1 MNRYPMWVNVL
12 TVLILVVSTILALPN
27 VYGED
32 PAIQVSTAT
41 GTAIDAPTL
50 ESIRAAIEKED
61 IGIVS
66 ADIENNAA
74 LVRFPTVA
82 AQLEAQDVLRGAFPN
97 HVIALTL
104 APRTPEWMSALGLKP
119 MSLGLDLRGG
129 VHFLYQVDLD
139 TAIRTY
145 LTTEE
150 ADLRRDLREAGVR
163 NRLRV
168 QNNALLVEVLDS
180 ADLAKAESVIRKLES
195 SGVGI
200 GQQGLIVSPTQIG
213 GNPGFR
219 VQLSD
224 ALIKQRQDFA
234 IQQNI
239 VTLRNRVNEL
249 GVSEALVQR
258 QGLDRILVELP
269 GIQDPAQA
277 ERVLGATSTLEFR
290 LVDTEANAAQAAAQG
305 HAPVG
310 DELYY
315 TREGVPYVLKRE
327 PVATGDQLVDANS
340 GYTQGQPSVN
350 VRLNA
355 QGARR
360 MLDTTTANLNKPMA
374 VLLIEEKPQTVE
386 RDGKQ
391 VVETKTEKTIINVAT
406 IRGVFSSNFQI
417 TGLSPFEARDLAL
430 MLRSGALSTP
440 IVKVEE
446 RTIGP
451 SLGQDNIVKG
461 RNAVVVGFLAVVLF
475 MALYYRVFGLI
486 ADIALAMNVVVI
498 IAALAIINSALT
510 LPGIAGIVLT
520 VGMSVDANVLIFER
534 IREELRLGS
543 SPQASIRAGYEKA
556 WATIFDSHITT
567 LIAALVLFFFGT
579 GPIKGFAVTLS
590 IGIISSIYTAV
601 VGTRVIVNL
610 MYGGRTQIKRLPIGG
625 IGRMQNASA

>member
-1 MNRYPMWVNVL
+1 MWVNVVAL
-12 TVLILVVSTILALPN
+12 LVLVVGTILALPN

-32 PAIQVSTAT
+32 PAIQVTTST
-41 GTAIDAPTL
+41 GTPIDPAML
-50 ESIRAAIEKED
+50 ESIRSTLEKED
-61 IGIVS
+61 IGIV
-66 ADIENNAA
+66 AAELDNNAA

-82 AQLEAQDVLRGAFPN
+82 AQLEAQDVLRGAFPDN
-97 HVIALTL
+97 IVALTL
-104 APRTPEWMSALGLKP
+104 APRTPDWMAAVGLKP
-119 MSLGLDLRGG
+119 MTLGLDLRGG

-139 TAIRTY
+139 SAIRTY

-150 ADLRRDLREAGVR
+150 ADLRRNLRDAGIR

-168 QNNALLVEVLDS
+168 ENGALLVEVLN
-180 ADLAKAESVIRKLES
+180 AEDLGRAETVIRKLES
-195 SGVGI
+195 GAAGV
-200 GQQGLIVSPTQIG
+200 GQQGVIVTPTQLG
-213 GNPGFR
+213 SNSGFR
-219 VQLSD
+219 VELSEG
-224 ALIKQRQDFA
+224 LIKQRQDFA

-290 LVDTEANAAQAAAQG
+290 LVDTEANAAQAVAQG

-310 DELYY
+310 DELFYN
-315 TREGVPYVLKRE
+315 RENVPYVLKRE
-327 PVATGDQLVDANS
+327 PVATGDELVDANS
-340 GYTQGQPSVN
+340 GYSQGQPSVN

-386 RDGKQ
+386 RNGEQ
-391 VVETKTEKTIINVAT
+391 VVETKTTRTIINVAT

-417 TGLSPFEARDLAL
+417 TGLSPFEAQDLAL
-430 MLRSGALSTP
+430 LLRSGALSTP

-451 SLGQDNIVKG
+451 SLGQDNIEKG
-461 RNAVVVGFLAVVLF
+461 RNAVLAGFFAVVAF
-475 MALYYRVFGLI
+475 MAIYYRVFGLI
-486 ADIALAMNVVVI
+486 ANVALFANVILI
-498 IAALAIINSALT
+498 IASLALIKSALT

-520 VGMSVDANVLIFER
+520 VGMAVDANVLIFER

-556 WATIFDSHITT
+556 WATILDSNLTT
-567 LIAALVLFFFGT
+567 LIAGIVLFFFGT

-590 IGIISSIYTAV
+590 LGILTSMYTSV

-610 MYGGRTQIKRLPIGG
+610 LYGGRAQIKRLPIGG
-625 IGRMQNASA
+625 VSNASA

>member
-1 MNRYPMWVNVL
+1 MNRYPMWVNL
-12 TVLILVVSTILALPN
+12 LALLILLAGAILALPN

-32 PAIQVSTAT
+32 PAIQVSTPT
-41 GTAIDAPTL
+41 GAPIDAATL
-50 ESIRAAIEKED
+50 ESIRSSLEKQD
-61 IGIVS
+61 VGIVS
-66 ADIENNAA
+66 AEIDKNSA

-82 AQLEAQDVLRGAFPN
+82 AQLEAQDVLRGVFPDN
-97 HVIALTL
+97 IVALTL
-104 APRTPEWMSALGLKP
+104 APRTPAWMTAVGLKP
-119 MSLGLDLRGG
+119 LTLGLDLRGG

-168 QNNALLVEVLDS
+168 QNDELLVEVLDS
-180 ADLAKAESVIRKLES
+180 NDLGKAESVIRKLES
-195 SGVGI
+195 GSVGVGTP
-200 GQQGLIVSPTQIG
+200 GVVVSPTQIG
-213 GNPGFR
+213 GNSGFR
-219 VQLSD
+219 VQLSE
-224 ALIKQRQDFA
+224 ALIKERQDFA

-290 LVDTEANAAQAAAQG
+290 LDDMEANPIEAKTQG

-310 DELYY
+310 DELFYD
-315 TREGVPYVLKRE
+315 RDGNPVVLKRDVIASGDE
-327 PVATGDQLVDANS
+327 LVNATA
-340 GYTQGQPSVN
+340 GYRQGQPAVT

-360 MLDTTTANLNKPMA
+360 MLDTTTANLNKRMA
-374 VLLIEEKPQTVE
+374 VLLIEEKPRTVE
-386 RDGKQ
+386 RDGKK
-391 VVETKTEKTIINVAT
+391 VVETTTEKTVINNST
-406 IRGVFSSNFQI
+406 IRGVFSSTFDI
-417 TGLSPFEARDLAL
+417 TGISPFEAQTLAL
-430 MLRSGALSTP
+430 LLRSGALSTP

-451 SLGQDNIVKG
+451 SLGQDNIDKG
-461 RNAVVVGFLAVVLF
+461 RNAILVGFFAVVAF

-486 ADIALAMNVVVI
+486 ANLALFMNVVLI
-498 IAALAIINSALT
+498 IAALAVIKSALT
-510 LPGIAGIVLT
+510 LPGMAGIVLT
-520 VGMSVDANVLIFER
+520 VGMAVDANVLIFER
-534 IREELRLGS
+534 IREEIRLGS

-556 WATIFDSHITT
+556 WATILDSNLTT

-590 IGIISSIYTAV
+590 IGILTSMYTAV
-601 VGTRVIVNL
+601 VGTRVVVNL
-610 MYGGRTQIKRLPIGG
+610 LYGGRTRIKRLSIGG
-625 IGRMQNASA
+625 VSNASA